1 MLTQRLFPNFPFLT
15 EPKDPL
21 LLCSV
26 FRESGSHP
34 PLTHFPDHSPRVSEL
49 PGVDRPGED
58 LGGGGENTVFGTP
71 LTWAGKHMALGAV
84 GGLKLQLTPQKAK
97 QRDQQRSHSVK
108 PT

>member
-58 LGGGGENTVFGTP
+58 LEYRGE
-71 LTWAGKHMALGAV
+71 V
-84 GGLKLQLTPQKAK
+84 GRTLCLAPPDMGWEAHGPGSCW
-97 QRDQQRSHSVK
+97 RS
-108 PT
+108 